1 MVELSN
7 IMKIIEMFL
16 NDSSKDLN
24 QGLVEKTTDR
34 IFHILLGDTTG
45 KLTKI
50 VTSNTHCVYKILT

>member
-7 IMKIIEMFL
+7 MKITKMFL
-16 NDSSKDLN
+16 NDSSKDPN

-45 KLTKI
+45 ELTKI
-50 VTSNTHCVYKILT
+50 VPSNTYCVSKILT

>member
-7 IMKIIEMFL
+7 MKITKMFL
-16 NDSSKDLN
+16 NDSSKDPN

-45 KLTKI
+45 TLTKI
-50 VTSNTHCVYKILT
+50 VPSNTYCVSKILT

>member
-7 IMKIIEMFL
+7 MKITKMFL
-16 NDSSKDLN
+16 NDSSKDPN

-50 VTSNTHCVYKILT
+50 VPSNTYCVSKILT

>member
-7 IMKIIEMFL
+7 MKITKMFL

-24 QGLVEKTTDR
+24 QGLIEKTTDR

-50 VTSNTHCVYKILT
+50 VPSNTYCVSKILT

>member
-7 IMKIIEMFL
+7 MKITKMFL
-16 NDSSKDLN
+16 NDSSEDPN

-50 VTSNTHCVYKILT
+50 VPSNTYCVSKILT